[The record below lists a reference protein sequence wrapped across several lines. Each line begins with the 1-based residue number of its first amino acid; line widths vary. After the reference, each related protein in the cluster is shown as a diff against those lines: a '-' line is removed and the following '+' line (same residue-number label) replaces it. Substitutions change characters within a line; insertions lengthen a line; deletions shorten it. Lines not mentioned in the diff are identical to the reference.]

1 MDDAVLKKRVK
12 STETLISISSEHEM
26 QTVQPLRV
34 DGEVVAMTGGVNH
47 HMEKA
52 QLGERSAD
60 LEELIATATKVQG
73 EAKSEKQITNSRI
86 DRSEFAN
93 LTNYIFGS
101 SAAIITEV
109 SLIVGLGAARASKGA
124 ILGGLLTIALA
135 DNISDSLG
143 IHMYKESEGCEK
155 RLSLLATILNF
166 LSRLLICL
174 SFVAIVLLFPISQ
187 AITVGIVWGLLL
199 LIFISYLITKSNH
212 ESSISEIIK
221 HVLVAVIVILLSRY
235 VGYLIAEAF

>member
-1 MDDAVLKKRVK
+1 MKVK
-12 STETLISISSEHEM
+12 T
-26 QTVQPLRV
+26 
-34 DGEVVAMTGGVNH
+34 N
-47 HMEKA
+47 
-52 QLGERSAD
+52 
-60 LEELIATATKVQG
+60 
-73 EAKSEKQITNSRI
+73 AKCEKQIANSLV
-86 DRSEFAN
+86 DKSEFAN
-93 LTNYIFGS
+93 LTNYIFGG

-166 LSRLLICL
+166 LSRLVICL

-199 LIFISYLITKSNH
+199 LTFISYLITKSNH
-212 ESSISEIIK
+212 ESSISEIIR
-221 HVLVAVIVILLSRY
+221 HVLVAIIVILLSRY
-235 VGYLIAEAF
+235 VGDLIAEAF

>member
-1 MDDAVLKKRVK
+1 
-12 STETLISISSEHEM
+12 M
-26 QTVQPLRV
+26 QTVQRLQV
-34 DGEVVAMTGGVNH
+34 DGEIAAMMGGVINRQ
-47 HMEKA
+47 MEKA
-52 QLGERSAD
+52 HLGERRAD
-60 LEELIATATKVQG
+60 LEELRATATKVKS
-73 EAKSEKQITNSRI
+73 EAKSEKQIASSRM
-86 DRSEFAN
+86 DGSEFAN

-155 RLSLLATILNF
+155 RLSLLATLLNF

-187 AITVGIVWGLLL
+187 VITVGIVWGLLL
-199 LIFISYLITKSNH
+199 LTLISYLITKSNH
-212 ESSISEIIK
+212 ENSISEIIK

-235 VGYLIAEAF
+235 VGDLIAEAF

>member
-1 MDDAVLKKRVK
+1 MKVK
-12 STETLISISSEHEM
+12 T
-26 QTVQPLRV
+26 
-34 DGEVVAMTGGVNH
+34 N
-47 HMEKA
+47 
-52 QLGERSAD
+52 
-60 LEELIATATKVQG
+60 
-73 EAKSEKQITNSRI
+73 AKCEKQIANSLA

-109 SLIVGLGAARASKGA
+109 SLIVGLGAVQASKGA

-143 IHMYKESEGCEK
+143 IDLYKESEGCGK
-155 RLSLLATILNF
+155 RLSFLATLLNF

-174 SFVAIVLLFPISQ
+174 SFVAIVLFFPVSQ
-187 AITVGIVWGLLL
+187 AIPVGIVWGLILL
-199 LIFISYLITKSNH
+199 TIISYLITKSNN
-212 ESSISEIIK
+212 ENSITEIIK

-235 VGYLIAEAF
+235 VGYLVAGAFSAGS